1 MDQTWTQWT
10 VKAQA
15 AQAQKLTDQAST
27 TLAST
32 RGNVNERTTK
42 CTIQKLLL
50 QSLQIEENRVHG
62 TGAGLMRVTWVRADG
77 LKHSTYCQAV
87 LDYLQGVWCW
97 QHIVPPLKTSG
108 TVFYQHKAET

>member
-1 MDQTWTQWT
+1 MVTTVQQIKMFSGQQASMDQTWTQWT

-50 QSLQIEENRVHG
+50 
-62 TGAGLMRVTWVRADG
+62 
-77 LKHSTYCQAV
+77 
-87 LDYLQGVWCW
+87 
-97 QHIVPPLKTSG
+97 
-108 TVFYQHKAET
+108 